1 MEDTIKEYKRYL
13 ENPNLSTDDREWYER
28 YISEYQKKL
37 AAERGN
43 IADAKAR
50 LRYAD
55 SEVALQKPLERYLEL
70 KSNMDDLQRNV
81 SRAESNLNNV
91 KASGSDSSREN
102 REELERLQRKLKDIR
117 REIARVELELEGT
130 DEEDAKAV
138 AAAERKYEAAMSAL
152 GDAQAE
158 MNALFRRG

>member
-1 MEDTIKEYKRYL
+1 MENNIKEYEKYL
-13 ENPNLSTDDREWYER
+13 ENPSLSADDREWYENR
-28 YISEYQKKL
+28 IAEYQKKL

-70 KSNMDDLQRNV
+70 KSDMNDLQRNV
-81 SRAESNLNNV
+81 SRAETNLNNV
-91 KASGSDSSREN
+91 RASGSESSREN
-102 REELERLQRKLKDIR
+102 KAELERLQRKLKDIR
-117 REIARVELELEGT
+117 RDIARVELELEGT
-130 DEEDAKAV
+130 DEEDAKAI
-138 AAAERKYEAAMSAL
+138 AAAERKYEAAMGAL